1 MLTIE
6 EFAEASRHPV
16 YTFESKMARAYRSAL
31 VDLESLKRDFENPL
45 LRVDAEKRLAEIQSD
60 IENFMN
66 IVGSHSRRD
75 VGEKLNRC
83 KLDIANA
90 KRQARDT
97 WIKAIRENPDLSP
110 DNVEKLRIVQVAF
123 AKRDNIIAELKPVV
137 ADLGKKINRA
147 EEILKKYG

>member
-16 YTFESKMARAYRSAL
+16 YTFESKMALAYRSAL
-31 VDLESLKRDFENPL
+31 EDLESAKRDFENPL
-45 LRVDAEKRLAEIQSD
+45 LRIDAEKRLAEIQSD

-75 VGEKLNRC
+75 VALKLDRC
-83 KLDIANA
+83 KLDIAKA
-90 KRQARDT
+90 KRQARNT
-97 WIKAIRENPDLSP
+97 WTKAIQENPDLSP
-110 DNVEKLRIVQVAF
+110 DNVEKLKIVQAAF
-123 AKRDNIIAELKPVV
+123 AKRDDIIAELKPII
-137 ADLGKKINRA
+137 ADLERKLKDA